1 MVKTVISLNAM
12 GYGVET
18 SFMIYVTDE
27 KGRVCVV

>member
-1 MVKTVISLNAM
+1 MVKTVISLNEM

-18 SFMIYVTDE
+18 AFMIYVTDE